1 MIGIPGLL
9 LLCYVAYVMSKK
21 KPASSDSPG
30 SEDAP
35 LTNETNVANPGFTA
49 ADGTTGTEVITDIVT
64 VDPSDISSEIEIDLA
79 AGEGGPI
86 GAEWHDP
93 LGAWA

>member
-9 LLCYVAYVMSKK
+9 LLGYVAYVMSKK

-49 ADGTTGTEVITDIVT
+49 ADGTTGTDIVT
-64 VDPSDISSEIEIDLA
+64 VDPSDISSEIEFDLA